1 MIRKWC
7 LIRSVL
13 FAFNS
18 SLQNKYKT
26 PLMINRI
33 IQIAMTVDSTIGLY
47 MIEQSFHRGCQ
58 LPILCLSQLMRL
70 WYLSHRRS
78 AKAQASLRI
87 CVHSPESSLFA
98 HMKYGSRRRVRPKI
112 KTPITMSWLCMCIW
126 IMSLRRMKSAII
138 SWHGSFISEESR
150 TELSRFAKNF
160 LPIFFN
166 LYTADPVKEKDP
178 VKLAVFETVKCYFQI
193 SEKSVCTFPNSWMRS
208 VPCKGFCQIV

>member
-1 MIRKWC
+1 
-7 LIRSVL
+7 
-13 FAFNS
+13 
-18 SLQNKYKT
+18 
-26 PLMINRI
+26 MINRI
-33 IQIAMTVDSTIGLY
+33 IQIAMTVDSTIRLY
-47 MIEQSFHRGCQ
+47 MTEQSFHRGSQ

-70 WYLSHRRS
+70 WYLSHRRP

-87 CVHSPESSLFA
+87 CVLSPESSLFA
-98 HMKYGSRRRVRPKI
+98 HMKYGSRRRAQSKI

-126 IMSLRRMKSAII
+126 IKSLQRMTSAII

-193 SEKSVCTFPNSWMRS
+193 SEKSVCTFPNSWMHS
-208 VPCKGFCQIV
+208 VPMKGILSNSVDLDQTQDSGASEQGLHFLL